1 MKQED
6 WTSRLRERLENHETP
21 APEGLWQQIESAL
34 PAGHKAK
41 VTPLKKWI
49 TAAAAVMLVGG
60 VGLGLLWKSDNSE
73 NVVARDVVNS
83 VSDVFDN
90 KSNSSSDDISNTD
103 ISDELVAQ
111 ATSSKSENVR
121 ISVGNKYFIVSSQ
134 VVDGEP
140 VGFSIKVED
149 KINEIQDVDEEYAS
163 MESRKENLQR
173 SMRSSSMPLQQPPA
187 NNHLASN
194 KRTHFYQRFSAG
206 LAAGS
211 VALVNSKSTT
221 GVLMSPVML
230 SPYRDGG
237 VAEGGSIVMS
247 SPSLLPDF
255 EEHIEHKAPLT
266 LGLKLGYSITPRMWV
281 ESGVQYSKLSS
292 TFVREMR
299 GSELTSEQA
308 LHYVGV
314 PLGVGY
320 RIFDVGPLS
329 FYGLAGAQADFNV
342 KAKSS
347 VEGVE
352 TDGVKD
358 DVQFSANA
366 ALGAQVKITPHLGVY
381 VEPGARY
388 YFDNGS
394 NVQNYFKDKK
404 LNFNLQVG
412 ARWNI
417 GGKK

>member
-6 WTSRLRERLENHETP
+6 WTSRLRERLEDYETP
-21 APEGLWQQIESAL
+21 APEGLWQQIESSL
-34 PAGHKAK
+34 PAGRKAK
-41 VTPLKKWI
+41 VRPLKKWI
-49 TAAAAVMLVGG
+49 AAAAAVMLVGG

-73 NVVARDVVNS
+73 NVVARDVVDNVTNS
-83 VSDVFDN
+83 VA
-90 KSNSSSDDISNTD
+90 NSSHVSTVDVSAAD
-103 ISDELVAQ
+103 DELVAQ
-111 ATSSKSENVR
+111 ATSHKSENVR
-121 ISVGNKYFIVSSQ
+121 ISVGNKYFIVTSQ
-134 VVDGEP
+134 VADGKP

-149 KINEIQDVDEEYAS
+149 KIDEIQETEEEFES
-163 MESRKENLQR
+163 METRNESLKQ
-173 SMRSSSMPLQQPPA
+173 SMRSSSMPLQQSPA
-187 NNHLASN
+187 IHHSTPN
-194 KRTHFYQRFSAG
+194 KKSHFYQRFSAG

-211 VALVNSKSTT
+211 VALVNSRSTT

-230 SPYRDGG
+230 SPYSDGG
-237 VAEGGSIVMS
+237 IGETGGLVMAA
-247 SPSLLPDF
+247 PAYLPDF
-255 EEHIEHKAPLT
+255 EEHTEHKAPLT

-292 TFVREMR
+292 TFVREMS

-347 VEGVE
+347 VEGVK

-417 GGKK
+417 GGK

>member
-34 PAGHKAK
+34 PARRKAK

-49 TAAAAVMLVGG
+49 AAAAAVMLVGG
-60 VGLGLLWKSDNSE
+60 VGLGLLWKSDNGE
-73 NVVARDVVNS
+73 NYVQRDVVNAVNDVVDNRTHNNS
-83 VSDVFDN
+83 V
-90 KSNSSSDDISNTD
+90 DISND
-103 ISDELVAQ
+103 VVSDELVAQ
-111 ATSSKSENVR
+111 ATSSKSEDIR
-121 ISVGNKYFIVSSQ
+121 FSVGNKNFIVSSQ

-149 KINEIQDVDEEYAS
+149 KINEIQDSEEEYVS
-163 MESRKENLQR
+163 METRKENMQR
-173 SMRSSSMPLQQPPA
+173 SMRSSSMPHQQTPA
-187 NNHLASN
+187 NHHLSN
-194 KRTHFYQRFSAG
+194 KVHFYQRFSAG

-221 GVLMSPVML
+221 GVLMSPMAL
-230 SPYRDGG
+230 SPYKDGG
-237 VAEGGSIVMS
+237 LGENS
-247 SPSLLPDF
+247 SMYMRSSALLPDF
-255 EEHIEHKAPLT
+255 EEHTEHKAPLT

>member
-6 WTSRLRERLENHETP
+6 WTSRLRERLEEHETP
-21 APEGLWQQIESAL
+21 APDGLWQQIEQSL
-34 PAGHKAK
+34 PAERKAK
-41 VTPLKKWI
+41 VRPLRKWL
-49 TAAAAVMLVGG
+49 AAAAAALLVGG
-60 VGLGLLWKSDNSE
+60 VGLGLLW
-73 NVVARDVVNS
+73 
-83 VSDVFDN
+83 N
-90 KSNSSSDDISNTD
+90 KSSVDDAVHTSDASNIINNVSEGVSNDLQEVKETAD
-103 ISDELVAQ
+103 ESDALVAQ
-111 ATSSKSENVR
+111 ATVNGTEDFHFSL
-121 ISVGNKYFIVSSQ
+121 GNKNYVVTKQI
-134 VVDGEP
+134 VDGEP
-140 VGFSIKVED
+140 VGVSIKVEE
-149 KINEIQDVDEEYAS
+149 KIKEELPAASEPVRMEQRNEA
-163 MESRKENLQR
+163 MMTSRRAQTTENH
-173 SMRSSSMPLQQPPA
+173 QQIYVRKP
-187 NNHLASN
+187 
-194 KRTHFYQRFSAG
+194 RFFQRFSAG
-206 LAAGS
+206 VMASSLAMA
-211 VALVNSKSTT
+211 NSKSAA
-221 GVLMSPVML
+221 GVLVPQVML
-230 SPYRDGG
+230 SPSGLSTMG
-237 VAEGGSIVMS
+237 NGGSMIKQA
-247 SPSLLPDF
+247 PQYLPDF
-255 EEHIEHKAPLT
+255 EERTEHKAPLT
-266 LGLKLGYSITPRMWV
+266 FGLKLGYSITPRMWV

-329 FYGLAGAQADFNV
+329 FYGVAGAQADFNV

-347 VEGVE
+347 TEGVE
-352 TDGVKD
+352 TDAVKD

-366 ALGAQVKITPHLGVY
+366 ALGAQVKLTPHLGIY

-417 GGKK
+417 GKK

>member
-6 WTSRLRERLENHETP
+6 WTSRLRERLEEHETP
-21 APEGLWQQIESAL
+21 APEGLWQQIEQSL
-34 PAGHKAK
+34 PAERKAK
-41 VTPLKKWI
+41 VRPLRRWL
-49 TAAAAVMLVGG
+49 AAAAAAALLVGG
-60 VGLGLLWKSDNSE
+60 VGLGLLW
-73 NVVARDVVNS
+73 
-83 VSDVFDN
+83 N
-90 KSNSSSDDISNTD
+90 KSSVDDAAHTSDASNIINNVSESASNDLQEVKETA
-103 ISDELVAQ
+103 DESEALVAQ
-111 ATSSKSENVR
+111 ATINGTEDFHFSL
-121 ISVGNKYFIVSSQ
+121 GNKNYVVTKQI
-134 VVDGEP
+134 VDGEP
-140 VGFSIKVED
+140 VGVSIKVEE
-149 KINEIQDVDEEYAS
+149 KIKEDLPAASEPVRMEQRNEA
-163 MESRKENLQR
+163 MMTSRRAQTTENH
-173 SMRSSSMPLQQPPA
+173 QQIYVRKP
-187 NNHLASN
+187 
-194 KRTHFYQRFSAG
+194 RFFQRFSAG
-206 LAAGS
+206 VMASSLAMA
-211 VALVNSKSTT
+211 NSKSAA
-221 GVLMSPVML
+221 GVLVPQVML
-230 SPYRDGG
+230 SPSGLSTMG
-237 VAEGGSIVMS
+237 NGGSMIKQA
-247 SPSLLPDF
+247 PQYLPDF
-255 EEHIEHKAPLT
+255 EERTEHKAPLT
-266 LGLKLGYSITPRMWV
+266 FGLKLGYSITPRMWV

-329 FYGLAGAQADFNV
+329 FYGVAGAQADFNV

-347 VEGVE
+347 TEGVE
-352 TDGVKD
+352 TEAVKD

-366 ALGAQVKITPHLGVY
+366 ALGAQVKLTPHLGIY

-417 GGKK
+417 GKK

>member
-6 WTSRLRERLENHETP
+6 WTSRLRERLEEHETP
-21 APEGLWQQIESAL
+21 APDGLWQQIEQSL
-34 PAGHKAK
+34 PAERKAK
-41 VTPLKKWI
+41 VRPLRKWL
-49 TAAAAVMLVGG
+49 AAAAAALLVGG
-60 VGLGLLWKSDNSE
+60 VGLGLLW
-73 NVVARDVVNS
+73 
-83 VSDVFDN
+83 N
-90 KSNSSSDDISNTD
+90 KSSVDDAAHTSDASNIINNNVSESASNDIQEINETAD
-103 ISDELVAQ
+103 ESDALVAQ
-111 ATSSKSENVR
+111 ATVNGTEDFHFSL
-121 ISVGNKYFIVSSQ
+121 GNKNYVVTKQI
-134 VVDGEP
+134 VDGEP
-140 VGFSIKVED
+140 VGVSIKVEE
-149 KINEIQDVDEEYAS
+149 KIKEELPAASEPVRMEQRNEA
-163 MESRKENLQR
+163 MMTSRRAQTTENH
-173 SMRSSSMPLQQPPA
+173 QQIYVRKP
-187 NNHLASN
+187 
-194 KRTHFYQRFSAG
+194 RFFQRFSAG
-206 LAAGS
+206 VMASSLAMA
-211 VALVNSKSTT
+211 NSKSAA
-221 GVLMSPVML
+221 GVLVPQVML
-230 SPYRDGG
+230 SPSGLSTMG
-237 VAEGGSIVMS
+237 NGGSMIKQA
-247 SPSLLPDF
+247 PQYLPDF
-255 EEHIEHKAPLT
+255 EERTEHKAPLT
-266 LGLKLGYSITPRMWV
+266 FGLKLGYSITPRMWV

-329 FYGLAGAQADFNV
+329 FYGVAGAQADFNV

-347 VEGVE
+347 TEGVE
-352 TDGVKD
+352 TDAVKD

-366 ALGAQVKITPHLGVY
+366 ALGAQVKLTPHLGIY

-417 GGKK
+417 GKK